1 VRRGITVPELLT
13 VTVIL
18 GVLASVVTPPL
29 ARGLDRAAVHEASD
43 RYAAL
48 HETTRQ
54 LAISRG
60 SLARLELEPAL
71 KSGTVSWRRAG
82 TTWDTILSRPLG
94 SARLLAS
101 RRIVTF
107 SPLGIGFGASNTRI
121 IFSRGAAVE
130 TLTVSRTG
138 RLKRR

>member
-1 VRRGITVPELLT
+1 MPELLT

-29 ARGLDRAAVHEASD
+29 ARWLDRAAVHEGSD

-54 LAISRG
+54 LAIARG
-60 SLARLELEPAL
+60 SLARLELQPAL
-71 KSGTVSWRRAG
+71 KSATVSWRRAG
-82 TTWDTILSRPLG
+82 TAWDTILSRPLG

-101 RRIVTF
+101 RRIITF
-107 SPLGIGFGASNTRI
+107 GPHGIGFGASNTRI
-121 IFSRGAAVE
+121 IFSRGAAAE